1 MEPPMALESPKEV
14 TMKLKEDNCPYTLT
28 FSAESDYLV
37 INVSEADSV
46 PSINYSTKL
55 TLTDLGKESR
65 YFRLFETLE
74 ELMPELKNLCNEKKI
89 RLKKGRSSINLILSL
104 PLKVVQEVDLT
115 IPQAKV
121 DTEKVI
127 ADLCSTVNELKR
139 EIKSLNLNQIPEEQL
154 NENLKSKDILL
165 NEEEKKMV
173 CDWILKAMKS
183 EGKQVNMKLLYRAT
197 TNDSASYFHN
207 YCNGQGYTLTL
218 VRNTKGYRCGG
229 FTSKSWGSNN
239 GNYINDPN
247 AFLFSL
253 EYKEQYFSYDGT
265 NAIYD
270 YNGNGPYFGNGGDL
284 VISNNCRQNMSNI
297 CNFPYTYKGNKMRC
311 LSGGWG
317 YFKVDEL
324 EVYKIEI
331 V

>member
-74 ELMPELKNLCNEKKI
+74 ELMPELKNLCNENKI

-139 EIKSLNLNQIPEEQL
+139 EIRSLNLGGIPEEKL
-154 NENLKSKDILL
+154 NENLKSKELI
-165 NEEEKKMV
+165 NEEEKKM
-173 CDWILKAMKS
+173 I
-183 EGKQVNMKLLYRAT
+183 
-197 TNDSASYFHN
+197 F
-207 YCNGQGYTLTL
+207 
-218 VRNTKGYRCGG
+218 
-229 FTSKSWGSNN
+229 
-239 GNYINDPN
+239 
-247 AFLFSL
+247 
-253 EYKEQYFSYDGT
+253 
-265 NAIYD
+265 
-270 YNGNGPYFGNGGDL
+270 
-284 VISNNCRQNMSNI
+284 
-297 CNFPYTYKGNKMRC
+297 
-311 LSGGWG
+311 
-317 YFKVDEL
+317 
-324 EVYKIEI
+324 
-331 V
+331 

>member
-1 MEPPMALESPKEV
+1 MEPPKALETQKEV

-28 FSAESDYLV
+28 FTAESDFLV
-37 INVSEADSV
+37 INVSESDSV

-65 YFRLFETLE
+65 YFRLFESLE
-74 ELMPELKNLCNEKKI
+74 ELMPELNNLCNEKKI

-104 PLKVVQEVDLT
+104 PLKVVQEVELT

-139 EIKSLNLNQIPEEQL
+139 EIKSLNMGEIPEEKL

-183 EGKQVNMKLLYRAT
+183 EGKQVNMKLLYRAST
-197 TNDSASYFHN
+197 HGDSSSNFHSYLASSSF
-207 YCNGQGYTLTL
+207 L
-218 VRNTKGYRCGG
+218 V
-229 FTSKSWGSNN
+229 
-239 GNYINDPN
+239 
-247 AFLFSL
+247 
-253 EYKEQYFSYDGT
+253 
-265 NAIYD
+265 
-270 YNGNGPYFGNGGDL
+270 
-284 VISNNCRQNMSNI
+284 
-297 CNFPYTYKGNKMRC
+297 
-311 LSGGWG
+311 SG
-317 YFKVDEL
+317 
-324 EVYKIEI
+324 
-331 V
+331 

>member
-74 ELMPELKNLCNEKKI
+74 ELMPELKNLCNENKI

-139 EIKSLNLNQIPEEQL
+139 EIRSLNFGEIPEEKL
-154 NENLKSKDILL
+154 NENLKSKELI
-165 NEEEKKMV
+165 NEEEKKMIF
-173 CDWILKAMKS
+173 DWILKTMKF
-183 EGKQVNMKLLYRAT
+183 EGKQIKMELKYKAST
-197 TNDSASYFHN
+197 YGDSSSNFHS

-218 VRNTKGYRCGG
+218 IRNTKGYRCGA
-229 FTSKSWGSNN
+229 FITKSWGSSN
-239 GNYINDPN
+239 GYINDPN

-253 EYKEQYFSYDGT
+253 EYKEQYFTYDGT
-265 NAIYD
+265 YAIYD
-270 YNGNGPYFGNGGDL
+270 HSSYGPFFGNNGDL
-284 VISNNCRQNMSNI
+284 CISNNCRQNNSNY
-297 CNFPYTYKGNKMRC
+297 CNFPYTYKGNKYRC
-311 LSGGWG
+311 LSGGW
-317 YFKVDEL
+317 YNFKVDEL
-324 EVYKIEI
+324 EVYRIDFI
-331 V
+331 

>member
-1 MEPPMALESPKEV
+1 MEPPKEII
-14 TMKLKEDNCPYTLT
+14 MKLKEDNCPYTLT
-28 FSAESDYLV
+28 FKEESGYLV

-46 PSINYSTKL
+46 PSINYSAKL

-65 YFRLFETLE
+65 YFRLFESLN
-74 ELMPELKNLCNEKKI
+74 ELMPELKNLCNENKI
-89 RLKKGRSSINLILSL
+89 KLKKGRSSINLILSL

-139 EIKSLNLNQIPEEQL
+139 EIKSLNLREIPEEKL
-154 NENLKSKDILL
+154 NENLKAKELI
-165 NEEEKKMV
+165 NEEEKKMIF
-173 CDWILKAMKS
+173 DWILKVMKV
-183 EGKQVNMKLLYRAT
+183 EGKQIKMELKYKAST
-197 TNDSASYFHN
+197 YGDSSSNFHS

-218 VRNTKGYRCGG
+218 IRNTKGYRCGA
-229 FTSKSWGSNN
+229 FISKSWGSSN
-239 GNYINDPN
+239 GYINDPN

-253 EYKEQYFSYDGT
+253 EYKEQYFTYDGT

-270 YNGNGPYFGNGGDL
+270 YSGNGPYFGNNGDL
-284 VISNNCRQNMSNI
+284 CISNNCRQNTSSF
-297 CNFPYTYKGNKMRC
+297 CNLPYTYKGNKLRS
-311 LSGGWG
+311 LTGGWT

-324 EVYKIEI
+324 EVYQIKI